1 MKGRWLVYVRDVG
14 GCGFMWCH
22 ECSSEEWRCRCVGDQ
37 RTKAVR
43 WRPAVGVWKRWGK
56 NSEGVHV
63 DVKWGEMESDV
74 SMCSRC
80 PSGEVGNKSCGGGWG
95 LQGEQQPWH
104 EEGGGEESVFKVSS
118 QWHTHAYRH
127 ENVLCACVGSSG
139 SCEAP
144 VGGVGR

>member
-1 MKGRWLVYVRDVG
+1 MLEMWEEVG

-63 DVKWGEMESDV
+63 EVKWGEMESDV

-80 PSGEVGNKSCGGGWG
+80 PSGEVGNRSCGGGWG

-104 EEGGGEESVFKVSS
+104 EEGGGGGEESVFKVST